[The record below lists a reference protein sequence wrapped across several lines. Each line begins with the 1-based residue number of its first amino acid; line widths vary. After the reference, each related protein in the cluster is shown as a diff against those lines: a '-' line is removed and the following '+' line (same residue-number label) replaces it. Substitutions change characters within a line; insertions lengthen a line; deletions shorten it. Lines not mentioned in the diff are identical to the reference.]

1 MLSWHS
7 GCYCVSWT
15 FPHLLFLSAAAS
27 WSRVSFKNVVRL
39 KRLFCSSGNK
49 TSVLSADSRTSSSRL
64 KKGTYT
70 QERLFNTTRIYSSK
84 DSILIHLPQKWV
96 LFIADSFRCVTV
108 QNDESLTQ
116 EACFHGRHFVSF
128 FFFFFFIC
136 QFYWYSPKSQITLPQ
151 EVLQSIYCTPSVLR
165 PSDQVSKNSPLLAGK
180 TNWRNFRK
188 THIWQGYDRYVIDV
202 A

>member
-70 QERLFNTTRIYSSK
+70 QEWKDCLIPPEFIQAKTVFWFIYLKNGFCSL
-84 DSILIHLPQKWV
+84 LIHFDVWPYKMMRAWHKKHVFTGDILSV
-96 LFIADSFRCVTV
+96 
-108 QNDESLTQ
+108 
-116 EACFHGRHFVSF
+116 F
-128 FFFFFFIC
+128 FFFFFF
-136 QFYWYSPKSQITLPQ
+136 YL
-151 EVLQSIYCTPSVLR
+151 SVLLIQ
-165 PSDQVSKNSPLLAGK
+165 PKITNHIASGSFAIYILYTLGPYTLGSSK
-180 TNWRNFRK
+180 
-188 THIWQGYDRYVIDV
+188 
-202 A
+202 